1 VVEAE
6 SEESAVPGKAFERAR
21 PEAGNSQSLDLARSG
36 KASLWRLRQAHGDSE
51 GEVSLPW
58 TSRSIAKHNKRAKS
72 AKQRRQ
78 LADIANS
85 ALKSGHS
92 EGEAIRMANGVL
104 KRERKAKTLYPNS
117 R

>member
-1 VVEAE
+1 M
-6 SEESAVPGKAFERAR
+6 
-21 PEAGNSQSLDLARSG
+21 
-36 KASLWRLRQAHGDSE
+36 
-51 GEVSLPW
+51 PW
-58 TSRSIAKHNKRAKS
+58 TSSSIAKHNKRAKT

-78 LADIANS
+78 LADVANS

-104 KRERKAKTLYPNS
+104 KRERRNKTMYPNS

>member
-1 VVEAE
+1 M
-6 SEESAVPGKAFERAR
+6 
-21 PEAGNSQSLDLARSG
+21 
-36 KASLWRLRQAHGDSE
+36 
-51 GEVSLPW
+51 PW
-58 TSRSIAKHNKRAKS
+58 TSGSIAKHNKRAKT

-104 KRERKAKTLYPNS
+104 KRERKARTMYPGAK
-117 R
+117 